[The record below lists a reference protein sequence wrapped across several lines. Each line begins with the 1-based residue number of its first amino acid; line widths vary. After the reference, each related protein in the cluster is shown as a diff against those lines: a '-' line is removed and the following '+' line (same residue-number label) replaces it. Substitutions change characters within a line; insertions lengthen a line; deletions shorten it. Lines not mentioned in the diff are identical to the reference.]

1 MNLKKIKIFTLL
13 KYVYLS
19 GFLVFISFCFNL
31 FLIVYLK
38 YNYNVVFVF
47 SFFFF
52 NILSFLGN
60 SYLTFKNN
68 PNLNKYITY
77 LKNSLFTF
85 ISGIIIVNL
94 IDTIYSPKNFI
105 LVIFMTFYSSVL
117 NLSLNLNRTFEDK
130 N

>member
-31 FLIVYLK
+31 FLIAHLK
-38 YNYNVVFVF
+38 FNYNVVFVF
-47 SFFFF
+47 SFIFF

-105 LVIFMTFYSSVL
+105 LVIFMTFYSSVI

>member
-1 MNLKKIKIFTLL
+1 MKKIKIFTLL

>member
-31 FLIVYLK
+31 FLIVHLK

-105 LVIFMTFYSSVL
+105 LVIFMTFYSSVI

>member
-1 MNLKKIKIFTLL
+1 MKKIKIFTLL

-77 LKNSLFTF
+77 LKNSLFTL